1 MKPFIIK
8 VIIFISVLVLYK
20 LISFAIILHTASG
33 KNINKFYG
41 ELTTKPKLV
50 LVGSSNLDH
59 NYDYRA
65 LNSRYPS
72 HDVIGC
78 NLNEPSGLYA
88 LINKLKRL
96 SPNSKDIIVFSLP
109 HSLYETDKFLPL
121 KSYRK
126 SGFTKSF
133 ILTTAIHH
141 PYEFMVSLFATKTS
155 DLSTLIKK
163 TKPASTI
170 NQIDLEFSKNPEIQS
185 DSLYRSC
192 WVNDQNYF
200 YIRSEA
206 FDEEHLVSLSEI
218 IQAEVKGKVL
228 FRFPAL
234 KKEEYNISQER
245 VDYLETN
252 YNFINSFESSIYENE
267 YWYNQWYHLNACGRD
282 LNTRKFISEI
292 NSKLTLK

>member
-1 MKPFIIK
+1 MKPLIIK
-8 VIIFISVLVLYK
+8 VIIFLSILVLYK
-20 LISFAIILHTASG
+20 LISLSIILHTASG
-33 KNINKFYG
+33 KNTNNFYG
-41 ELTTKPKLV
+41 ELTSKPKLV

-59 NYDYRA
+59 NYDYKT
-65 LNSRYPS
+65 LNLHYPS
-72 HDVIGC
+72 YDVIGC

-88 LINKLKRL
+88 LMNKLKGLRT
-96 SPNSKDIIVFSLP
+96 NSKDIIVFCLP

-121 KSYRK
+121 KSYKK

-141 PYEFMVSLFATKTS
+141 PYEFMLSLFDTKIS

-163 TKPASTI
+163 TNSTSTI
-170 NQIDLEFSKNPEIQS
+170 NQVGLEFSENPEIQT
-185 DSLYRSC
+185 DSLYRNC
-192 WVNDQNYF
+192 WVNDQNNF

-206 FDEEHLVSLSEI
+206 FDEEYLVSLSEI

-228 FRFPAL
+228 FRFPAI
-234 KKEEYNISQER
+234 KKGEYTISPER
-245 VDYLETN
+245 IDYLKTN

-267 YWYNQWYHLNACGRD
+267 YWFNQWYHLNACGRD
-282 LNTRKFISEI
+282 LNTTKFISEI